1 MTNNRYP
8 RNRNRNMRDY
18 SPRGERFEQRGYGR
32 GYGRP
37 AMNRS
42 DDFDVD
48 YDRNDRDFF
57 DRAGDEVM
65 SWFGDERA
73 ERRRQLD
80 ERYGDAGRGYVN
92 REFNFESGLL
102 NTRDNGYRRPYDQ
115 RDYDRRPRMS
125 DSFDRTDRYDYD
137 RGYGAG
143 RMNRPLTQDEF
154 TSIDSDYDN
163 WRSRQ
168 IDQLDRDYMEW
179 RQENQARF
187 DSEFSAWRDQRNNQR
202 EMLRQ
207 IDEHAEVVGSDGEF
221 VGKVDKIRGERI
233 ILTKNDSPD
242 NMHHSLKAKCLD
254 TIEDGKVK
262 LSISSSE
269 AKQQWRDEER
279 VVEAGDNQSIDNR
292 RFAESL

>member
-1 MTNNRYP
+1 MTNHRYP
-8 RNRNRNMRDY
+8 RNRNRNMRDN
-18 SPRGERFEQRGYGR
+18 SPHGERYEQRGYGR

-37 AMNRS
+37 TMNRS

-73 ERRRQLD
+73 EARRRLD
-80 ERYGDAGRGYVN
+80 ERYGHDGRGYVN
-92 REFNFESGLL
+92 REFAFEGGLL
-102 NTRDNGYRRPYDQ
+102 NTRDNGYTRPYDQ

-125 DSFDRTDRYDYD
+125 DSFDRSDRYDYD
-137 RGYGAG
+137 RAYGQG
-143 RMNRPLTQDEF
+143 RMNRAMTQQEF
-154 TSIDSDYDN
+154 TSVDSDYDN

-179 RQENQARF
+179 RQENQSRF
-187 DSEFSAWRDQRNNQR
+187 DSEFSQWRDKRNNQR

-207 IDEHAEVVGSDGEF
+207 IDEHAEVIGSDGEF

-233 ILTKNDSPD
+233 ILTKDDSPD
-242 NMHHSLKAKCLD
+242 NMHHSLKANCLD
-254 TIEDGKVK
+254 EIEDGKVK
-262 LSISSSE
+262 LCIPSSE

-279 VVEAGDNQSIDNR
+279 VMESDSQSIDNR
-292 RFAESL
+292 RFAESS